1 MELLSGGLE
10 ALAIGA
16 IAGYF
21 AGYLIK
27 KLLQLAF
34 IIGAFTFLLTYMSYT
49 KAISINFE
57 GIASNLKGYAEIA
70 LNQLDLGT
78 LLSSSPFVGSFL
90 VGLILSLK
98 K

>member
-34 IIGAFTFLLTYMSYT
+34 IIGAFAFLLTYMSYT
-49 KAISINFE
+49 KAISLNFE
-57 GIASNLKGYAEIA
+57 EMATSLKGFAEIV
-70 LNQLDLGT
+70 LNRLEFAT

-90 VGLILSLK
+90 VGLIFSLK
-98 K
+98 R

>member
-34 IIGAFTFLLTYMSYT
+34 IIGAFAFLLTYMSYT

-57 GIASNLKGYAEIA
+57 GIASSLKGYAEIA
-70 LNQLDLGT
+70 LNQLDFGT